1 VTGPTAVG
9 LTKRKLIC
17 VDVVTLN
24 SGRQVAI
31 RPIAPGDRL
40 ALSAAYDRLSDET
53 KYRRFMAVKPHLSG
67 TDLRYLT
74 DIDGARHVA
83 LVATEVDRADQIVGV
98 ARFVR
103 LPNDPET
110 AEFAIVVG
118 DPYQRDGMGSAL
130 MRRLA
135 DAAVGCGV
143 KRLLGTMLADNT
155 AAHKLTRG
163 LAGEL
168 AHERHFGP
176 VDELEVE
183 LTA

>member
-1 VTGPTAVG
+1 MDTF
-9 LTKRKLIC
+9 
-17 VDVVTLN
+17 TLP
-24 SGRQVAI
+24 SGREVAI
-31 RPIAPGDRL
+31 RSIRPDDGERL
-40 ALSAAYDRLSDET
+40 KAGYRALSPKSKYQRFLAPKPRLTEMDT
-53 KYRRFMAVKPHLSG
+53 
-67 TDLRYLT
+67 RYLV
-74 DIDGARHVA
+74 DVDGIDHFA
-83 LVATEVDRADQIVGV
+83 LVATTVDDPDWIIGV
-98 ARFVR
+98 ARFIR
-103 LPNDPET
+103 LDEAPDM

-118 DPYQRDGMGSAL
+118 DPYQGDGMGSEL

-155 AAHKLTRG
+155 AAHKLTRR

-183 LTA
+183 LAA